1 MKYINELMRLAC
13 FTRQDVVNL
22 TGSKEAAHSIL
33 YDYLKAGYIERIRR
47 DLYTAI
53 SFESKQPIAN
63 RFLIASNIAE
73 DAYVSHHSAFEY
85 YGFANQV
92 FHEFYVTTS
101 LRFADFDYDGIT
113 YKRLSPTIES
123 GVYVTKT
130 GIRITDIERTV
141 IDGIHAFE
149 KIGGLEELVRCLE
162 LVPSLRSERLELYLS
177 EYKLAYLYQRVGFIL
192 CHFRDRLSIPDSFF
206 DLCKHNIPS
215 SKKYLYH
222 QKGADRTDLIF
233 HKDWNLYA
241 PQNIM
246 SIINK
251 GVDLYE

>member
-53 SFESKQPIAN
+53 SLESKQPIAN

-123 GVYVTKT
+123 GV
-130 GIRITDIERTV
+130 
-141 IDGIHAFE
+141 
-149 KIGGLEELVRCLE
+149 
-162 LVPSLRSERLELYLS
+162 
-177 EYKLAYLYQRVGFIL
+177 
-192 CHFRDRLSIPDSFF
+192 
-206 DLCKHNIPS
+206 
-215 SKKYLYH
+215 
-222 QKGADRTDLIF
+222 
-233 HKDWNLYA
+233 
-241 PQNIM
+241 M
-246 SIINK
+246 
-251 GVDLYE
+251 